1 MITPQVAV
9 VFVVFA
15 SVMLLALYFF
25 LSHIF
30 FLFLVSFCPA
40 SPLPYAPQISF
51 SMPWFKAQRVPLGF
65 VT

>member
-9 VFVVFA
+9 IFVVFA

-30 FLFLVSFCPA
+30 FLFLVSSHPDSRSSA
-40 SPLPYAPQISF
+40 GTI
-51 SMPWFKAQRVPLGF
+51 
-65 VT
+65 